1 MKIRNKILL
10 YFSTSTIVL
19 VGVLFITI
27 YWLSAEYREEEF
39 QQRQREKILTTLH
52 FISEIEKNQN
62 LLTASINRL
71 TINSLLDEKLFIFDD
86 EKKLIYSSL
95 DDVSISYS
103 YSLLNDLNERNTW
116 IERKDGLYDV
126 VAIYFQSEGKGF
138 YGISKAFD
146 QFGYSKL
153 EFLLNSLIIIFI
165 LFSALILVLSIY
177 LSNVISN
184 PIIRLAE
191 LLGAYKV
198 GLSLDMDPINTNSD
212 EIVFLKDRFL
222 ELTERTN
229 KAYLFQKN
237 SIHHI
242 SHQLKTPIAILISEI
257 ERINRRDLSNEVHSD
272 LNVLLSKAIALSDI
286 INTLLEI
293 AKIESGYR
301 LNTDP
306 HRVDEIIFDSI
317 AELNTLNPDFLFEV
331 NYIPDVPD
339 DASLIVNVNEMLIH
353 QVFQNLL
360 NNCINYSDNKR
371 AMILLDTG
379 DSRLLKVLIKNKG
392 KTMSDKEA
400 ELLFEYFFRGENSH
414 DKMGFG
420 LGLTLSKTI
429 MDLHGGKILY
439 HTKGMHTNVFEVQFP
454 YNLR

>member
-10 YFSTSTIVL
+10 YFSASTIVL

-39 QQRQREKILTTLH
+39 QQRQREKILTSLR
-52 FISEIEKNQN
+52 FISEIEKEEKE
-62 LLTASINRL
+62 LTAAVDRL
-71 TINSLLDEKLFIFDD
+71 TINSLLNEKLLIFD
-86 EKKLIYSSL
+86 ENKKLIYSSL

-103 YSLLNDLNERNTW
+103 RNLLNSLNFDNTW
-116 IERKDGLYDV
+116 IEGKDGLYDV
-126 VAIYFQSEGKGF
+126 VAIYFQSKGKGF

-153 EFLLNSLIIIFI
+153 EFLRNSLVIIFI
-165 LFSALILVLSIY
+165 FFSALILVLSIY
-177 LSNVISN
+177 LSNIISK

-191 LLGAYKV
+191 LLGAYKL
-198 GLSLDMDPINTNSD
+198 GSLFDMQPIDTNTD

-229 KAYLFQKN
+229 NAYLFQKN

-257 ERINRRDLSNEVHSD
+257 ERIIRRDLKSEVHSD
-272 LNVLLSKAIALSDI
+272 LKVLLSKAISLSNI

-293 AKIESGYR
+293 AKIESGYSF
-301 LNTDP
+301 NTES
-306 HRVDEIIFDSI
+306 HRIDEIIFDSI

-331 NYIPDVPD
+331 NYIPDVSD
-339 DASLIVNVNEMLIH
+339 DAGLIVYVNELLIH

-371 AMILLDTG
+371 AMILLDSS
-379 DSRLLKVLIKNKG
+379 DNRFLKVLIKNEG
-392 KTMSDKEA
+392 KTMSEKEA
-400 ELLFEYFFRGENSH
+400 EFLFEYFFRGENSH
-414 DKMGFG
+414 GKMGFG

-429 MDLHGGKILY
+429 MDLYGGKILY
-439 HTKGMHTNVFEVQFP
+439 RTEGMHTNVFEVQFP
-454 YNLR
+454 YDLR